1 MRKVICFMLL
11 MPVVSPIARA
21 SCSFYTG
28 VSAEVPGYLNFGNV
42 VVQRDAP
49 IGSVLATAVTGAY
62 NSGNPIAGCTRE
74 AWTARWELTQWGTL
88 SGYGDGVY
96 NTNLVGVGLRL
107 TTAQSGKVLP
117 YEASYPYNAGG
128 SWASI
133 SGDGIKGELIKTGDI
148 TSGTLTDGTLARASV
163 VNQFYFANVT
173 LNGTNTVTAAACSV
187 TSVDEPVQLGDH
199 NKQEFS
205 GVGYTTE
212 WKAFNIVL
220 DCNKSA
226 HIYVQIDATR
236 DASNAPGVMAIDSE
250 SGSTAATGVGVQLY
264 FVPDN
269 SAAQF
274 GQVKDYYTSPN
285 GGMET
290 VQLKARYYQTAS
302 AVTTGPANATATFTL
317 TYK

>member
-1 MRKVICFMLL
+1 M
-11 MPVVSPIARA
+11 
-21 SCSFYTG
+21 
-28 VSAEVPGYLNFGNV
+28 
-42 VVQRDAP
+42 
-49 IGSVLATAVTGAY
+49 
-62 NSGNPIAGCTRE
+62 
-74 AWTARWELTQWGTL
+74 
-88 SGYGDGVY
+88 
-96 NTNLVGVGLRL
+96 
-107 TTAQSGKVLP
+107 
-117 YEASYPYNAGG
+117 
-128 SWASI
+128 
-133 SGDGIKGELIKTGDI
+133 
-148 TSGTLTDGTLARASV
+148 LARASV

-173 LNGTNTVTAAACSV
+173 LNGTNTVTAASCSVTSVTSV

-199 NKQEFS
+199 NRQEFS

-226 HIYVQIDATR
+226 HIYVQIDATK

-250 SGSTAATGVGVQLY
+250 SGGTAATGVGVQLY
-264 FVPDN
+264 FAPDN

-290 VQLKARYYQTAS
+290 VQLKARYYQAAS
-302 AVTTGPANATATFTL
+302 AVTAGPANETATFTL